1 MIIKMTR
8 IPKPGETVLGGKFFT
23 AAGGKGANQAVAAA
37 RAGGNVTFIARLGD
51 DSLGRQAV
59 NGFIKDKINTDYILF
74 DKTAPSGVALI
85 FVAHDGENSIAVASG
100 ANANL
105 SPSDILKAKTAI
117 ASADVLVMQLETPLE
132 TVKKAA
138 SIAAA
143 KGVKVILNPAP
154 GRALD
159 KNILQYVSVLTP
171 NESEAEILTGIRV
184 ANTENAVSAANTLM
198 EKGVQTVIITM
209 GPKGAFVASD
219 SFTGLVEGFKVKAI
233 DTTAAGDVFN
243 GALSVALAEG
253 RPLNDAVLFANAA
266 AALSVTKLGAQPSA
280 PARKDIDKFLSHN
293 RRHR

>member
-1 MIIKMTR
+1 
-8 IPKPGETVLGGKFFT
+8 
-23 AAGGKGANQAVAAA
+23 
-37 RAGGNVTFIARLGD
+37 
-51 DSLGRQAV
+51 
-59 NGFIKDKINTDYILF
+59 
-74 DKTAPSGVALI
+74 
-85 FVAHDGENSIAVASG
+85 
-100 ANANL
+100 
-105 SPSDILKAKTAI
+105 
-117 ASADVLVMQLETPLE
+117 MQLETPLE

-154 GRALD
+154 GQTLD
-159 KNILQYVSVLTP
+159 KNILQYISVLTP

-209 GPKGAFVASD
+209 GSKGAFVASD

-243 GALSVALAEG
+243 GALAVALAED

-266 AALSVTKLGAQPSA
+266 AALSVTKLGAQLSA
-280 PARKDIDKFLSHN
+280 PTRKDIDKFLSQN